1 MSPKLKE
8 ALQKGE
14 PAKQDN
20 AKKPFE
26 LTDEEIDLV
35 GGGDA
40 APAGNCCLGI
50 RGKDL

>member
-8 ALQKGE
+8 ILKKGE
-14 PAKQDN
+14 PTKQDD

-35 GGGDA
+35 AGGDDA
-40 APAGNCCLGI
+40 APKNCCLGI
-50 RGKDL
+50 RGNLV